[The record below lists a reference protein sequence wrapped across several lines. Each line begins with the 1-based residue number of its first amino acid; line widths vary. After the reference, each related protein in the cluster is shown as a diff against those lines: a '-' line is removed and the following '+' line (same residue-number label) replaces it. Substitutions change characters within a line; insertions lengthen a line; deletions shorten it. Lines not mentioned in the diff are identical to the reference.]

1 LRGTIVGLT
10 QSSSARDILRATREA
25 VYHRLAQIAE
35 RLPARRFVVSGGVQ
49 KSPANLQLLAD
60 VLGRSL
66 IVCSEPEGSLRG
78 AAVYALE
85 KLGVTVPP
93 PTAGRL
99 VHPRLKYSRQYV
111 TARRRQARLEKV
123 LGSFATM

>member
-1 LRGTIVGLT
+1 IVGLT
-10 QSSSARDILRATREA
+10 QSSSARDILRSTREA
-25 VYHRLAQIAE
+25 VYHRLAQITE
-35 RLPARRFVVSGGVQ
+35 RLSARRFVVSGGVQ

-78 AAVYALE
+78 AAGDALE

-93 PTAGRL
+93 PPAGQL
-99 VHPRLKYSRQYV
+99 IHPRMKFSRQYV
-111 TARRRQARLEKV
+111 KARRRQEGLEKV
-123 LGSFATM
+123 LGAMAAGE